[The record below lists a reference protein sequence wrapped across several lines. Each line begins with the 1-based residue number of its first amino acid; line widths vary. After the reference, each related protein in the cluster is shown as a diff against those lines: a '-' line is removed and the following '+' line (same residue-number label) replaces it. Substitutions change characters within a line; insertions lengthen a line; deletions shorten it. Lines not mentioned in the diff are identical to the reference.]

1 MTLFNFVFLI
11 YLHIYNK
18 IINMPRSNSAKLI
31 ADTNAIT
38 GSFFGI
44 QATEAGATTDEIMFR
59 GEAKTTTNI
68 ALPTGSIVEAEFTEL
83 KLATGAVIAYVQ
95 STD

>member
-1 MTLFNFVFLI
+1 
-11 YLHIYNK
+11 
-18 IINMPRSNSAKLI
+18 MPRSNSAKLI
-31 ADTNAIT
+31 ADTNAHT

-44 QATEAGATTDEIMFR
+44 QATFAGATTDEIMFR

-68 ALPTGSIVEAEFTEL
+68 ALPTGSIVEAEFTEF
-83 KLATGAVIAYVQ
+83 KLASGAAIVYVQ